1 MRSTWC
7 LSLWIGQNYDVA
19 CAALHC
25 CFWKRGSGGL
35 QGRPNSEG
43 RCGLSLQLA
52 RCIQLSSHA
61 AFAGPAIL
69 CCRNS
74 CHQFSWH
81 HYGII
86 SCGYEYLCTPGDC
99 QSQQVFKR
107 WSGPFYSPACTVAHE
122 AVCAGM
128 SFPACSAV
136 TRCAGMGF
144 LAECCVDMGL
154 SCSPLCW
161 HGVFLALC
169 AGMGVSSS
177 SLCWH
182 GLFLQHCVL
191 A

>member
-1 MRSTWC
+1 M
-7 LSLWIGQNYDVA
+7 
-19 CAALHC
+19 
-25 CFWKRGSGGL
+25 

-74 CHQFSWH
+74 CHQSSWH

-99 QSQQVFKR
+99 QSQQFFKW

-144 LAECCVDMGL
+144 PAECCVDMGL
-154 SCSPLCW
+154 SCSTLCW
-161 HGVFLALC
+161 HGVFLLRTQWHCVLAWEFLAAVC
-169 AGMGVSSS
+169 AGMGFNPTACS